1 MAGYAIFVAIEQ
13 LYKMTILVD
22 QNVLGL
28 IISTKIE
35 DTDSL
40 ILQLLLKIESSV
52 LGGHVPDDMTW
63 S

>member
-40 ILQLLLKIESSV
+40 ILQFLLKIESSV

>member
-52 LGGHVPDDMTW
+52 LGGHVPDDMT
-63 S
+63 

>member
-40 ILQLLLKIESSV
+40 ILQFLLKIESSV
-52 LGGHVPDDMTW
+52 LGGHVPDDMT
-63 S
+63 